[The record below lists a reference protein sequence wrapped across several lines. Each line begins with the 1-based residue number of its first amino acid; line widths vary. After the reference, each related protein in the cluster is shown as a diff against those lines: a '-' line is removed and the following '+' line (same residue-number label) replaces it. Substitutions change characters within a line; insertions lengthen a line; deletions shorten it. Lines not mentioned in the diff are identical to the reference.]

1 MLEPEEKEVTPGF
14 PTKDDYRNLFATL
27 KAGFDKLIGDT
38 IDDEEEDSEMI
49 DVADLPSLVIHYK
62 GTDNHTDVH
71 ITDEEAKK
79 FIDAWEAKDT
89 SVTICTLNSI
99 YGKEIRGI
107 DLTSVSDW
115 KYFQD

>member
-1 MLEPEEKEVTPGF
+1 MLEPKEKEVTTDI

-27 KAGFDKLIGDT
+27 KDGFDKLIGAT
-38 IDDEEEDSEMI
+38 IDDEEEDSEI
-49 DVADLPSLVIHYK
+49 VAVADLPSLVIHYK

-79 FIDAWEAKDT
+79 FIDAWKTKAT
-89 SVTICTLNSI
+89 NVTICTLNSI
-99 YGKEIRGI
+99 YGREIRGI